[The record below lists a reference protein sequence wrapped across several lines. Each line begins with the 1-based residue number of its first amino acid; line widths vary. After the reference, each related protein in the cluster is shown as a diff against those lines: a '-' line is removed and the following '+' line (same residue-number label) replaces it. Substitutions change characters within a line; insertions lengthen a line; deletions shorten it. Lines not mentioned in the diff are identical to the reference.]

1 MTAEHD
7 EPLAVD
13 ADEDVPTTAPDLE
26 ITLVEATRRAVAAE
40 PRLRD
45 PRYAAALVNLMRLAR
60 KIDAWDV
67 IVQWAIEDQAGKG
80 RGGRPAVPQNDN
92 VSASAYAK
100 QLAEL
105 GLTPAGRKSLGQP
118 LRDFDTPERVP
129 APPAEEKG
137 PTDGGKL
144 SSLDA
149 YRDQAASAR

>member
-1 MTAEHD
+1 MTADND
-7 EPLAVD
+7 EPLAEVD
-13 ADEDVPTTAPDLE
+13 PDVAAAPAPDLDL
-26 ITLVEATRRAVAAE
+26 TLVEATRRAVAAE

-45 PRYAAALVNLMRLAR
+45 ARYAAALSNLMRLAR

-92 VSASAYAK
+92 VSSSAYAK

-118 LRDFDTPERVP
+118 LRDFDVP
-129 APPAEEKG
+129 DRAPAEPVDEKG
-137 PTDGGKL
+137 DTSGGKV
-144 SSLDA
+144 SSLDR